1 MLHGEQEEIE
11 KTLLFHQ
18 KYLGAAA
25 SSLNYTLT
33 TVLKMTQ
40 ILEATGKEE
49 EWDNEGLDQGVSTAR
64 EFRRLKD
71 TTNSVAKTLRDMALP
86 SAAFGVKFLAKIF
99 GDITLSKLF
108 YNSSCFFYK
117 EPKPSFFRH
126 NII

>member
-1 MLHGEQEEIE
+1 ME

-25 SSLNYTLT
+25 SSMNFTLT

-71 TTNSVAKTLRDMALP
+71 TTNSVAKTLKDTALP

-108 YNSSCFFYK
+108 YNSRFFFLK
-117 EPKPSFFRH
+117 KVIKPHYRD
-126 NII
+126 NPV